1 MKKIRKTFELI
12 VLGLVTAFMFSMTS
26 YAASS
31 EMIHTGSL
39 SAEQIENTII
49 SNIENNLIITNTNG
63 EEAEDVV
70 FQVSNCDVLFDGE
83 GGYANVGVDLYLPN
97 RADGNGN
104 VFGTGTDSSGSVR
117 FNMTIY
123 FTLSDYNGQTY
134 GVLTRFT
141 GNYVVTQSG
150 VSVSNNR
157 VNYYTTGSSPE
168 FINVY
173 GQENTYYVTSFSFAK
188 YTGYTIPVLLS
199 AHHDLGAAWLA
210 RINRGGSSWEF
221 SMPVR
226 Y

>member
-49 SNIENNLIITNTNG
+49 GNIENNLIITNTNG

-123 FTLSDYNGQTY
+123 FTLSDYNG
-134 GVLTRFT
+134 
-141 GNYVVTQSG
+141 
-150 VSVSNNR
+150 
-157 VNYYTTGSSPE
+157 
-168 FINVY
+168 
-173 GQENTYYVTSFSFAK
+173 
-188 YTGYTIPVLLS
+188 
-199 AHHDLGAAWLA
+199 
-210 RINRGGSSWEF
+210 
-221 SMPVR
+221 
-226 Y
+226 